1 MLWALLQRH
10 YFGRRIKTVPIALY
24 HDRSR
29 VAASALDVERIADD
43 IRGYAMF
50 SALQDERRAFTRT
63 DDQGIELTAGGVRGV
78 AGGVAGRVHKYLEER
93 IAAFRLSFHRIRGL
107 MRVLPALVDNTELWW
122 VGDAYRMSVRRL
134 RAFAGR
140 LAECHGLSTL
150 ERIEREARALDD
162 RHIREFLVQLPSE
175 IADHQRRLSD
185 VSPLRCRLEGE
196 RVDNAKA
203 VAARLAAPAG
213 PLVVLGCGAEGV
225 ALSDGTHVFK
235 VFDYWKSLHVASTT
249 AFLRSLV
256 GAWTDARC
264 LYPLLSFWSPAITQC

>member
-1 MLWALLQRH
+1 MG
-10 YFGRRIKTVPIALY
+10 GRRVSNVGP
-24 HDRSR
+24 
-29 VAASALDVERIADD
+29 
-43 IRGYAMF
+43 
-50 SALQDERRAFTRT
+50 
-63 DDQGIELTAGGVRGV
+63 TAQ
-78 AGGVAGRVHKYLEER
+78 
-93 IAAFRLSFHRIRGL
+93 
-107 MRVLPALVDNTELWW
+107 
-122 VGDAYRMSVRRL
+122 
-134 RAFAGR
+134 AFAGR
-140 LAECHGLSTL
+140 FAECHGLSTL

-264 LYPLLSFWSPAITQC
+264 LYPPPRVPGVRRSRSADLSIRGERSLHRWPRTRHGRAPRRVPAVRCRLPQPPPGQPSGGR